1 MPTCTP
7 ALVINDPAI
16 RFTDDKLVN
25 LTDFWKAGSGDPSK
39 KPAQWLK
46 TDAAK
51 AFIAELGKGED
62 IHLIQITRG
71 RFGGTFAHWQIALA
85 YAKYLSPEFHIH
97 CNNIIRRFVEEEQ
110 NPDMAVDRA
119 TSQNTS
125 AIFSNP
131 DLFSGNLRVIMQG
144 DDPWFVANDV
154 ADALALGNIRS
165 SLALLDEEEKGVH
178 TVDTPG
184 GLQQVTLINES
195 GLYSLI
201 LRSRKPE
208 ALRFKKWVTSE
219 VLPSIRK
226 TGGYLVAR
234 PDESPE
240 VILARAVLVAQ
251 DTIERMKAKA
261 AALEAEVK
269 ELAPKAET
277 YDAVVAQ
284 RMMKVHDFARRL
296 HGVNS
301 NRTKDDLRRL
311 GYLHRQWGPYR
322 VYAQYRDKFFVEK
335 VNDQNGT
342 VDIYVTDAGKQLMT
356 RLYNEGK
363 LTMRVGF

>member
-1 MPTCTP
+1 
-7 ALVINDPAI
+7 
-16 RFTDDKLVN
+16 
-25 LTDFWKAGSGDPSK
+25 
-39 KPAQWLK
+39 
-46 TDAAK
+46 
-51 AFIAELGKGED
+51 
-62 IHLIQITRG
+62 
-71 RFGGTFAHWQIALA
+71 
-85 YAKYLSPEFHIH
+85 
-97 CNNIIRRFVEEEQ
+97 
-110 NPDMAVDRA
+110 
-119 TSQNTS
+119 
-125 AIFSNP
+125 
-131 DLFSGNLRVIMQG
+131 MQG
-144 DDPWFVANDV
+144 DDPWFVAKDV
-154 ADALALGNIRS
+154 CDALDLHTTNINTVLDADEIMTLHYKVIGDEPKRGNPNR
-165 SLALLDEEEKGVH
+165 L
-178 TVDTPG
+178 
-184 GLQQVTLINES
+184 LINES

-208 ALRFKKWVTSE
+208 ALRFKKWVTAE

-226 TGGYLVAR
+226 TGGYIVAR

-240 VILARAVLVAQ
+240 AILARAVLVAQ
-251 DTIERMKAKA
+251 DTIERMKAKTE
-261 AALEAEVK
+261 ALEAEVK

-335 VNDQNGT
+335 VNDQYGT

>member
-1 MPTCTP
+1 MRP
-7 ALVINDPAI
+7 
-16 RFTDDKLVN
+16 
-25 LTDFWKAGSGDPSK
+25 
-39 KPAQWLK
+39 
-46 TDAAK
+46 
-51 AFIAELGKGED
+51 
-62 IHLIQITRG
+62 
-71 RFGGTFAHWQIALA
+71 
-85 YAKYLSPEFHIH
+85 
-97 CNNIIRRFVEEEQ
+97 
-110 NPDMAVDRA
+110 
-119 TSQNTS
+119 

-144 DDPWFVANDV
+144 DDPWFVAKDV
-154 ADALALGNIRS
+154 CLALGYNVKSTGEVNVTNATRH
-165 SLALLDEEEKGVH
+165 LLPDEFTTARISTGR
-178 TVDTPG
+178 G
-184 GLQQVTLINES
+184 GAATIISES
-195 GLYSLI
+195 GLYKLI
-201 LRSRKPE
+201 MRSNKPV
-208 ALRFKKWVTSE
+208 AKAFQDWVTRE

-226 TGGYLVAR
+226 TGGYIVAR

-251 DTIERMKAKA
+251 DTIERMKAQA

-284 RMMKVHDFARRL
+284 RMMKVHDFVRRL

-322 VYAQYRDKFFVEK
+322 VYSQYRDKFFVEK
-335 VNDQNGT
+335 VNEQYGT
-342 VDIYVTDAGKQLMT
+342 VDIYVTDAGKQLLT
-356 RLYNEGK
+356 RLYNEGQ

>member
-1 MPTCTP
+1 MT
-7 ALVINDPAI
+7 
-16 RFTDDKLVN
+16 
-25 LTDFWKAGSGDPSK
+25 
-39 KPAQWLK
+39 
-46 TDAAK
+46 
-51 AFIAELGKGED
+51 
-62 IHLIQITRG
+62 
-71 RFGGTFAHWQIALA
+71 
-85 YAKYLSPEFHIH
+85 
-97 CNNIIRRFVEEEQ
+97 
-110 NPDMAVDRA
+110 
-119 TSQNTS
+119 TSQNTP

-144 DDPWFVANDV
+144 DDPWFVAKDV
-154 ADALALGNIRS
+154 CDALGLVVGNSVRH
-165 SLALLDEEEKGVH
+165 LDDDEKI
-178 TVDTPG
+178 
-184 GLQQVTLINES
+184 TLPNKQGNPRAGIPHNYVIISES

-208 ALRFKKWVTSE
+208 ALRFKKWVTAE

-226 TGGYLVAR
+226 TGGYIVAR

-284 RMMKVHDFARRL
+284 CRMKVHDFARRL

-322 VYAQYRDKFFVEK
+322 VCSQYRDKFFVEK
-335 VNDQNGT
+335 VNDQYGT

>member
-1 MPTCTP
+1 MT
-7 ALVINDPAI
+7 
-16 RFTDDKLVN
+16 
-25 LTDFWKAGSGDPSK
+25 
-39 KPAQWLK
+39 
-46 TDAAK
+46 
-51 AFIAELGKGED
+51 
-62 IHLIQITRG
+62 
-71 RFGGTFAHWQIALA
+71 
-85 YAKYLSPEFHIH
+85 
-97 CNNIIRRFVEEEQ
+97 
-110 NPDMAVDRA
+110 
-119 TSQNTS
+119 TSQNTPT
-125 AIFSNP
+125 IFSNP

-144 DDPWFVANDV
+144 DDPWFVAKDV
-154 ADALALGNIRS
+154 CGALGLTTAN
-165 SLALLDEEEKGVH
+165 LARDLDEDERGSIKLM
-178 TVDTPG
+178 TPG
-184 GLQQVTLINES
+184 GLQQATLINES

-208 ALRFKKWVTSE
+208 AKAFKKWVTAE

-226 TGGYLVAR
+226 TGGYIVAR

-240 VILARAVLVAQ
+240 AILARAVLVAQ
-251 DTIERMKAKA
+251 DTIERMKAKTE
-261 AALEAEVK
+261 ALEAEVK

-335 VNDQNGT
+335 VNDQYGT

>member
-1 MPTCTP
+1 
-7 ALVINDPAI
+7 
-16 RFTDDKLVN
+16 
-25 LTDFWKAGSGDPSK
+25 
-39 KPAQWLK
+39 
-46 TDAAK
+46 
-51 AFIAELGKGED
+51 
-62 IHLIQITRG
+62 
-71 RFGGTFAHWQIALA
+71 
-85 YAKYLSPEFHIH
+85 
-97 CNNIIRRFVEEEQ
+97 
-110 NPDMAVDRA
+110 MA
-119 TSQNTS
+119 TTTNQNTP

-131 DLFSGNLRVIMQG
+131 DLFSGNLRVIMK
-144 DDPWFVANDV
+144 DDEPWFVAKDV
-154 ADALALGNIRS
+154 TDALGLDTSN
-165 SLALLDEEEKGVH
+165 LAKILDNDERGSCSVQY
-178 TVDTPG
+178 TGQTRNVAI
-184 GLQQVTLINES
+184 INES

-208 ALRFKKWVTSE
+208 VLRFKKWVTRE

-251 DTIERMKAKA
+251 DTIERMKAKTE
-261 AALEAEVK
+261 ALEAEVK

-335 VNDQNGT
+335 VNEQYGT

-356 RLYNEGK
+356 RLYNERK
-363 LTMRVGF
+363 LTMRAGV

>member
-1 MPTCTP
+1 MTT
-7 ALVINDPAI
+7 
-16 RFTDDKLVN
+16 T
-25 LTDFWKAGSGDPSK
+25 
-39 KPAQWLK
+39 
-46 TDAAK
+46 
-51 AFIAELGKGED
+51 
-62 IHLIQITRG
+62 
-71 RFGGTFAHWQIALA
+71 
-85 YAKYLSPEFHIH
+85 
-97 CNNIIRRFVEEEQ
+97 
-110 NPDMAVDRA
+110 
-119 TSQNTS
+119 TSQNTP

-131 DLFSGNLRVIMQG
+131 DLFSGNLRVIMK
-144 DDPWFVANDV
+144 DDEPWFVAKDV
-154 ADALALGNIRS
+154 CLALGFSVKSNGDVNTTHATRN
-165 SLALLDEEEKGVH
+165 LMPDEIITRRMSDGR
-178 TVDTPG
+178 G
-184 GLQQVTLINES
+184 AASILISES
-195 GLYSLI
+195 GLYKLI
-201 LRSRKPE
+201 MRSDKP
-208 ALRFKKWVTSE
+208 AAKAFQDWVTRE

-226 TGGYLVAR
+226 TGGYIAAT

-251 DTIERMKAKA
+251 DTIERMKARA

-335 VNDQNGT
+335 VNDQYGT